1 MRLQA
6 GKSYRA
12 KTANGELIGFT
23 VLDEGDG
30 IWLTVDLDSAEG
42 PEPNVALNT
51 RLLLWISS
59 EQQRE
64 IAMSKATEEVIVA
77 LEESTEGSA

>member
-1 MRLQA
+1 MHLEA

-12 KTANGELIGFT
+12 RTANGELIAFT
-23 VLDEGDG
+23 VIDEGDG
-30 IWLTVDLDSAEG
+30 VWLTVDLDSREG

-59 EQQRE
+59 ERRE
-64 IAMSKATEEVIVA
+64 TAMSKAAEEVIEA
-77 LEESTEGSA
+77 LEESTEDSG